1 LRPIIKRFGDEFGQR
16 VKLVA
21 EIARERQ
28 WLSEIEVG
36 TEPTQTRAHTR
47 SMQQC
52 RQGCICMI

>member
-1 LRPIIKRFGDEFGQR
+1 MLWNEIGQR

-21 EIARERQ
+21 EIARGRQ